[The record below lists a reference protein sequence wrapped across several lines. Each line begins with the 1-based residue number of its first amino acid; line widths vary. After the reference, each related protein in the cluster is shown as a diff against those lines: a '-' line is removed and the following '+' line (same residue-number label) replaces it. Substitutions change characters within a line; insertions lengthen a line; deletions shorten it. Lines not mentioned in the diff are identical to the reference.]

1 MGCDCATVCPKARH
15 CAVVEVLEPKPG
27 DDWCIAIC
35 DSDPEPAAKPPPL
48 RLDTA
53 VNVDTRNI
61 QLAQLGEFIARHF
74 EGDLLIPAKSASKVV
89 ELTQKDTTLGAL
101 FESVGL
107 VVAPDRPAA
116 A

>member
-1 MGCDCATVCPKARH
+1 MQ
-15 CAVVEVLEPKPG
+15 VLEPKTG
-27 DDWCIAIC
+27 EDWCVAYC
-35 DSDPEPAAKPPPL
+35 DPDPEPSDEPPPL
-48 RLDTA
+48 RLDSA

-61 QLAQLGEFIARHF
+61 PLAQLGEFIARYF

-101 FESVGL
+101 LDSVGL

>member
-15 CAVVEVLEPKPG
+15 CAVMEVLKPKPG
-27 DDWCIAIC
+27 ESWCVAIC
-35 DSDPEPAAKPPPL
+35 DPDPEPSAEPPPL
-48 RLDTA
+48 RLDSA

-61 QLAQLGEFIARHF
+61 QLAQLGEFIARYF
-74 EGDLLIPAKSASKVV
+74 EGDLLIPARAASEVV
-89 ELTQKDTTLGAL
+89 EVTQKDTTLGAL
-101 FESVGL
+101 LDSVGL